1 MILISSEND
10 SNLIYLKIIGKLTDT
25 DFKEIIPAF
34 EQKLDSFNELNIF
47 VDLIELE
54 GWEWRAAWDD
64 FALGIKYWKN
74 LKKISILG
82 DKRWIKLSVTV
93 SHKLIPAEVRFFDSF
108 RKKEALDWLNC

>member
-1 MILISSEND
+1 MIRISSEND
-10 SNLIYLKIIGKLTDT
+10 SNLVYLKTIGKLTHS
-25 DFKEIIPAF
+25 DFKKIIPSF
-34 EQKLDSFNELNIF
+34 EQKLEAFKKLNIF

-64 FALGIKYWKN
+64 FAFGIKYWKN

-93 SHKLIPAEVRFFDSF
+93 SDKLMPAGVRFFDIYK
-108 RKKEALDWLNC
+108 KKEALDWLKC